1 MRYEVAIDKD
11 GMAGNSAALLDFL
24 KNNRLE
30 PAARL
35 SSEEIDL
42 QICEEREAWE
52 YDRIK
57 RLEHLADMYSSG
69 AITMTCEELEEFH
82 ADDK

>member
-1 MRYEVAIDKD
+1 MRNERAFDTD
-11 GMAGNSAALLDFL
+11 GTVGNSAALLDFL

-30 PAARL
+30 PASHL

-52 YDRIK
+52 
-57 RLEHLADMYSSG
+57 
-69 AITMTCEELEEFH
+69 
-82 ADDK
+82 